1 LTNYNRYN
9 VDEKFVFVANG
20 SKVPVIGIG
29 KCGILRQ
36 VYYVPSLS
44 HSLLTVTSLTR
55 EGMRVVFKDDYA
67 IISKG
72 DSDLEF
78 DTLRA
83 KKINKLYTIS
93 QLQFELCTRL
103 PHVDCLAHPPFGEDE
118 KIDCFLADDIR
129 TDPISNIH
137 YMFGHPSAER
147 TRYICKCYQLKDIR
161 KLEHKAFEFLRN
173 CTFCRQAKGK
183 RNSFTG
189 SVNRP
194 DLLGKQWYAD
204 IKGPFTMPSLIH
216 SNIYV
221 FGIIEAKCR
230 FLIQFY
236 IRKKSDV
243 EQCLRGWYDN
253 YIQALRLS
261 SRDNN
266 FTHIFLYT
274 DMGSNSH
281 FLK

>member
-1 LTNYNRYN
+1 
-9 VDEKFVFVANG
+9 
-20 SKVPVIGIG
+20 
-29 KCGILRQ
+29 
-36 VYYVPSLS
+36 
-44 HSLLTVTSLTR
+44 
-55 EGMRVVFKDDYA
+55 MRVVIKDNYA

-83 KKINKLYTIS
+83 RKINKLYTIS
-93 QLQFELCTRL
+93 QLQFELCKRL
-103 PHVDCLAHPPFGEDE
+103 PHVDCLAHLPFGEDE
-118 KIDCFLADDIR
+118 RLNCLLADDIR

-147 TRYICKCYQLKDIR
+147 TRYICRCYQLKDIR

-189 SVNRP
+189 TVNRP
-194 DLLGKQWYAD
+194 DVLGKQWYAD

-221 FGIIEAKCR
+221 FGIIEAKSR
-230 FLIQFY
+230 FLIQFA
-236 IRKKSDV
+236 
-243 EQCLRGWYDN
+243 DN
-253 YIQALRLS
+253 FI
-261 SRDNN
+261 
-266 FTHIFLYT
+266 
-274 DMGSNSH
+274 
-281 FLK
+281 